1 MVPRAALFVGAA
13 TGALLLACPV
23 VQAQITPGVPGEN
36 ENVTVDLSVLNQ
48 DTGGPAKGVMA
59 LPGMVGAPAA
69 AGVVPPTY
77 RPGLMVPEPEMP
89 VSTLYVHP
97 TGNAAALPPSEKAA
111 EPRVVLRP
119 PRPEAAE
126 PAPSM
131 PQRAALPT
139 MSAAS
144 APPAEPKVAAP
155 PAPPVSRVETMP
167 TAQPEVPAAKPA
179 SAPAPVAKPQPA
191 KPITDVASAP
201 PAPIIASA
209 PPPPPEVKPEPKTS
223 APSASA
229 SVPPPPPVAQPSTT
243 IPSATEPAREE
254 KQTASLTGGS
264 DIVEPGLATQ
274 VVFATDA
281 SKLPDDAKNVLQG
294 LVKKIGESAELRI
307 QLLAYA
313 GGPSLSSSK
322 ARRLSLSRA
331 LSVRSFLIES
341 GMRSTRI
348 DVRALGNKTEEEP
361 VNRVDVNI
369 VKR

>member
-1 MVPRAALFVGAA
+1 M
-13 TGALLLACPV
+13 
-23 VQAQITPGVPGEN
+23 
-36 ENVTVDLSVLNQ
+36 
-48 DTGGPAKGVMA
+48 PA
-59 LPGMVGAPAA
+59 
-69 AGVVPPTY
+69 
-77 RPGLMVPEPEMP
+77 
-89 VSTLYVHP
+89 
-97 TGNAAALPPSEKAA
+97 
-111 EPRVVLRP
+111 
-119 PRPEAAE
+119 
-126 PAPSM
+126 
-131 PQRAALPT
+131 
-139 MSAAS
+139 
-144 APPAEPKVAAP
+144 
-155 PAPPVSRVETMP
+155 
-167 TAQPEVPAAKPA
+167 AQPEVPAAKPA
-179 SAPAPVAKPQPA
+179 SAPAPAAKPTPAPVAKPQPA
-191 KPITDVASAP
+191 KPATDVASAP
-201 PAPIIASA
+201 PAPTIASA
-209 PPPPPEVKPEPKTS
+209 PPPPPAVKPEPKTS

-243 IPSATEPAREE
+243 IPSAAEPAREE

-361 VNRVDVNI
+361 VNRVDVNV